1 MSTLKENQSENI
13 TKNDSALSDDNKW
26 LAKMLPF
33 ITSIILSL
41 TIFFFSAT
49 IYQLFDLQRQ
59 IADSPRLQIEQ
70 DYQNSTLV
78 DQTNKHWNNLVNL
91 ETHVLQQRY
100 HQANV
105 LLMARIWVRYMGFIT
120 GMMLA
125 IIGAIFIL
133 GKLREPKSEL
143 SFKGNVQA
151 QLVTQSPGIVLVV
164 LGSIIMLTTIVNHPQ
179 ISVVD
184 TPTYIPQTFSVPVS
198 SKNEPQDLNLDESNA
213 DELFEEVED
222 VRNELECKDK

>member
-13 TKNDSALSDDNKW
+13 TKNDSALSDDKW

-33 ITSIILSL
+33 ITSIILAM

-49 IYQLFDLQRQ
+49 IYQLFDLNRQ
-59 IADSPRLQIEQ
+59 IEDAPRLQIDQVYQ
-70 DYQNSTLV
+70 DSTLV
-78 DQTNKHWNNLVNL
+78 NQTRKQWNNLVSL

-120 GMMLA
+120 GMILA

-164 LGSIIMLTTIVNHPQ
+164 LGSVIMLTTIVNHPQ

-184 TPTYIPQTFSVPVS
+184 SAIYIPQTFDIPVS
-198 SKNEPQDLNLDESNA
+198 SSDPLHLNLGESNG
-213 DELFEEVED
+213 EEIFEEIKD
-222 VRNELECKDK
+222 GLNELESKDK

>member
-1 MSTLKENQSENI
+1 MNTLKENQSENL
-13 TKNDSALSDDNKW
+13 TKNGSALSGDDKW
-26 LAKMLPF
+26 LARMLPF
-33 ITSIILSL
+33 ITSIILAM

-49 IYQLFDLQRQ
+49 IYQLFDLNRQ
-59 IADSPRLQIEQ
+59 IEDSPRLQIEQ
-70 DYQNSTLV
+70 AYQDSMLV
-78 DQTNKHWNNLVNL
+78 NQTSKQWNNLVSL

-184 TPTYIPQTFSVPVS
+184 APIYIPQTFNIPVLS
-198 SKNEPQDLNLDESNA
+198 SEPQHLNLGESNGK
-213 DELFEEVED
+213 EIFEEIKD
-222 VRNELECKDK
+222 GLNELESKDK